1 MTYTTP
7 VFSTLNTEGVDL
19 STAFTLSTS
28 TPEYPNPPFVI
39 GTEVI
44 GSNDGRWCYATAA
57 AAITAG
63 DVCVITKAFQAIGV
77 TSAVAATSFGLRLAV
92 SQATV
97 TTGQY
102 SWYQYSGTDTSPGI
116 NVTASIAQNVQ
127 LYTTAT
133 AGRLGAIA
141 TGSSVT
147 AVGIVTTTTSASTA
161 GPYPGVMVG
170 AYVGA
175 AN

>member
-7 VFSTLNTEGVDL
+7 VFSTLNAEGVDL

-28 TPEYPNPPFVI
+28 TPEYPGAPFSI

-44 GSNDGRWCYATAA
+44 GSGDGRWVYATASG
-57 AAITAG
+57 AITAG
-63 DVCVITKAFQAIGV
+63 DVCVITKVFSALPV
-77 TSAVAATSFGLRLAV
+77 TSAIAATCFGLRLAT
-92 SQATV
+92 SQVTV

-102 SWYQYSGTDTSPGI
+102 SWYQYSGTDTTPGV

-161 GPYPGVMVG
+161 GAYPGVMVG